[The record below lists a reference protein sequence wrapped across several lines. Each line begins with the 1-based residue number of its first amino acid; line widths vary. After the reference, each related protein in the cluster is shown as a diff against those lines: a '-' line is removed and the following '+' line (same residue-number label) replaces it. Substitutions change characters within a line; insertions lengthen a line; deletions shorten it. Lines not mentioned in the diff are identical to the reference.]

1 MLFDLTVE
9 ADAAA
14 ILVDVPL
21 RTSSNRNSGQ
31 LRAGCVNKYLPSIT
45 NQQHHYRWKKFFS
58 AWSRKWLNQDLI
70 VTQPYIVLFVLCTS
84 KSEAV
89 SAWKTTVLWKWKK
102 ITGHLKRTLTPP
114 KKSIEFNI
122 WGKGYRNPLS
132 QFSNFLGSFID
143 QVQTS
148 YSNFRQPWNN
158 LTYLV
163 LK

>member
-45 NQQHHYRWKKFFS
+45 NQQHHYRWKYFFS

-70 VTQPYIVLFVLCTS
+70 VTQPYCFICSMHLQKWSSFSL
-84 KSEAV
+84 ENY
-89 SAWKTTVLWKWKK
+89 SALKMEKDHWPLKK
-102 ITGHLKRTLTPP
+102 TLTPP
-114 KKSIEFNI
+114 KKTIEFSI